1 MMTQCALR
9 TYRQLRKMK
18 DLWLHVCGTR
28 SRAHQLVAARVHRP
42 CKRGCRAS
50 NSRISA
56 SSPGLS
62 GNRLIMTGGL
72 ACWIRRV
79 CADQDGTG
87 VGALSKGLSSKAVD
101 ADKSQK
107 SAETHESAA
116 EVRT

>member
-1 MMTQCALR
+1 
-9 TYRQLRKMK
+9 
-18 DLWLHVCGTR
+18 
-28 SRAHQLVAARVHRP
+28 
-42 CKRGCRAS
+42 
-50 NSRISA
+50 
-56 SSPGLS
+56 
-62 GNRLIMTGGL
+62 MTGGL

-116 EVRT
+116 EVRTYATGCQLAALPQRREDSGRGV